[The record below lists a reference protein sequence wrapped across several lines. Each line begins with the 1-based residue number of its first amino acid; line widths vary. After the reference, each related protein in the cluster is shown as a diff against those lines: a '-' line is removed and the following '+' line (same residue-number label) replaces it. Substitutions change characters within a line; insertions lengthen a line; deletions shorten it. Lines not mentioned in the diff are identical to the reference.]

1 MKRTLA
7 FLAAAAG
14 IILTPNLRA
23 QESVCD
29 LFSHLE
35 GSDGQQVVVTGD
47 LIISKDVTI
56 LGAADCD
63 NQYKSALSDSQR
75 VWPTALLLHASAAV
89 TPVQLRLIQSAATE
103 ADRVRS
109 QGKVVSASAIFSG
122 RLRLSTTGDI
132 PAELEFD
139 SFENLKVEALPEG
152 ASLEA
157 IPICALFQHLSDW
170 TGKRVAVRGEFVN
183 TMEGWWVRG
192 DCQGAFVTDGYR
204 WPVGIS
210 LGVPAYHSKETAE
223 LYQAK
228 WPAVSKGENLTGMPD
243 VIKTV
248 TFVGTLRIR
257 SDYHVTCIP
266 DGTYRAFGYG
276 HMNAAA
282 AELIVESIRDFE
294 LALRPD
300 APIDAKA
307 GTTQQHCR
315 PPTRAELCAQ
325 TDSLN
330 RAVQRGCVER
340 VSEFLAANGIDSK
353 NGRESEALRTAIRSD
368 NKEIAKLLINA
379 GAPVNPSITTLWSP
393 LADAAFAKHFDMM
406 KLLLQAGAKVDA
418 PDHRGM
424 PLLVSTGFF
433 DPATTT
439 ILLAAGADTNA
450 ADREGET
457 ALMKASGHGVKE
469 SVKVLI
475 EHHADV
481 NRKDVKGRTALMH
494 AAAGHRSDAIP
505 LLLEN
510 GADPNVRDNEGQS
523 ALDLADK
530 SNNLGA
536 IAMLSLAVKRSH

>member
-1 MKRTLA
+1 
-7 FLAAAAG
+7 
-14 IILTPNLRA
+14 
-23 QESVCD
+23 
-29 LFSHLE
+29 
-35 GSDGQQVVVTGD
+35 
-47 LIISKDVTI
+47 
-56 LGAADCD
+56 
-63 NQYKSALSDSQR
+63 
-75 VWPTALLLHASAAV
+75 
-89 TPVQLRLIQSAATE
+89 
-103 ADRVRS
+103 
-109 QGKVVSASAIFSG
+109 
-122 RLRLSTTGDI
+122 
-132 PAELEFD
+132 
-139 SFENLKVEALPEG
+139 
-152 ASLEA
+152 
-157 IPICALFQHLSDW
+157 
-170 TGKRVAVRGEFVN
+170 
-183 TMEGWWVRG
+183 
-192 DCQGAFVTDGYR
+192 
-204 WPVGIS
+204 
-210 LGVPAYHSKETAE
+210 
-223 LYQAK
+223 
-228 WPAVSKGENLTGMPD
+228 MPD

-248 TFVGTLRIR
+248 TFVGTLRVR
-257 SDYHVTCIP
+257 YDYHVTCIP

-282 AELIVESIRDFE
+282 AELIVESIRDFQ

-307 GTTQQHCR
+307 GNAQQHCT
-315 PPTRAELCAQ
+315 PPTRAEVCAQ
-325 TDSLN
+325 ADSLN
-330 RAVQRGCVER
+330 RAAQRGCVDKVR
-340 VSEFLAANGIDSK
+340 EFLAANGIDSK

-368 NKEIAKLLINA
+368 NKEIAQLLINA

-439 ILLAAGADTNA
+439 VLLEAGADTNA
-450 ADREGET
+450 IDREGET
-457 ALMKASGHGVKE
+457 ALMKASGHGLKE

-510 GADPNVRDNEGQS
+510 GADPNVRDNAGQS